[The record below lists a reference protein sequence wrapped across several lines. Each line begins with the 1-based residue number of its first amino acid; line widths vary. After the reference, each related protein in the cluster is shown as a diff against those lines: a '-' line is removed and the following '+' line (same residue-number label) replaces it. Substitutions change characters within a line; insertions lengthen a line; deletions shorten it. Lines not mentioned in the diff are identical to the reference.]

1 MIQNYLKIAL
11 RNIRKNTLYS
21 FLNIFGLSLGVA
33 ACLLIMLYVA
43 HETSYDHWNP
53 QAERIVRPVA
63 DINFGGHHFELAV
76 VSSVLGPDVQKE
88 LPELQSWC
96 RFRDRGTYL
105 VKREGESQQNIRED
119 HVLNTDSTFF
129 EVFPL
134 KVLEGDARTCLTRPK
149 TLALSRS
156 RAERY
161 FSSPQLAL
169 GRTLILENEG
179 RWQVTAVY
187 EDMPVN
193 SHFRADLLL
202 SLNGDD
208 EVKNDPPYWAS
219 NNNFQTYLL
228 LRKGTDLA
236 AFSKKFETIARR
248 KVNETAQALIG
259 SSVED
264 LEKTGQYAH
273 YYLQNLTDIHLHSDL
288 TAELSPNGSIG
299 YVRIFSAIAAFI
311 LLIACINFM
320 NLATAR
326 SAGRARE
333 VGVRKALGGNRRS
346 LISQFLSEST
356 LIAAFAVL
364 LAVAIAAIAM
374 PWYRDLTGRDLS
386 IPWAS
391 PVFWALLA
399 AGVGMVGLLAGSY
412 PAFFLSSF
420 ESIRVL
426 KGEVA
431 GVARGGSFR
440 NVLVVFQ
447 FAISVVLIIATVMV
461 FRQLSYIQN
470 KKLGFDKNQVL
481 IVEDAYA
488 LGDNVYLLKEKILQH
503 PAVASATVSGYL
515 PVPSNRS
522 DQSFSKIRSLD
533 AENAISL
540 QRWRVDNDYLNT
552 LGMEIVKGRA
562 FDPARVTDSSA
573 VIINETAAR
582 IMGYDDPIG
591 KKVYTIDKNIQGAP
605 KAEDFVELEVIGVVK
620 DFHWASLRD
629 RISALCLQLGR
640 SRGLLS
646 LRYKGSET
654 ASVIG
659 ALERDWNQLSTGQQP
674 FNYHF
679 LDDSFASMYD
689 AERRVGAIAAIFGL
703 LSILVSCLGLFGLAA
718 YTTEQ
723 RTKEIGIRKVLGAS
737 VTGITALLTRDFLKL
752 VLLAIVVAVPAAWY
766 AMNYW
771 LQDFAYHV
779 DLQIWIFIASGL
791 AAILV
796 AFLTVSFQS
805 IKAALSNPV
814 KSLRTE

>member
-1 MIQNYLKIAL
+1 
-11 RNIRKNTLYS
+11 
-21 FLNIFGLSLGVA
+21 
-33 ACLLIMLYVA
+33 
-43 HETSYDHWNP
+43 
-53 QAERIVRPVA
+53 
-63 DINFGGHHFELAV
+63 
-76 VSSVLGPDVQKE
+76 
-88 LPELQSWC
+88 
-96 RFRDRGTYL
+96 
-105 VKREGESQQNIRED
+105 
-119 HVLNTDSTFF
+119 
-129 EVFPL
+129 
-134 KVLEGDARTCLTRPK
+134 
-149 TLALSRS
+149 
-156 RAERY
+156 
-161 FSSPQLAL
+161 
-169 GRTLILENEG
+169 
-179 RWQVTAVY
+179 
-187 EDMPVN
+187 
-193 SHFRADLLL
+193 
-202 SLNGDD
+202 
-208 EVKNDPPYWAS
+208 
-219 NNNFQTYLL
+219 
-228 LRKGTDLA
+228 
-236 AFSKKFETIARR
+236 
-248 KVNETAQALIG
+248 
-259 SSVED
+259 
-264 LEKTGQYAH
+264 
-273 YYLQNLTDIHLHSDL
+273 
-288 TAELSPNGSIG
+288 
-299 YVRIFSAIAAFI
+299 
-311 LLIACINFM
+311 
-320 NLATAR
+320 
-326 SAGRARE
+326 
-333 VGVRKALGGNRRS
+333 
-346 LISQFLSEST
+346 
-356 LIAAFAVL
+356 
-364 LAVAIAAIAM
+364 
-374 PWYRDLTGRDLS
+374 
-386 IPWAS
+386 
-391 PVFWALLA
+391 
-399 AGVGMVGLLAGSY
+399 
-412 PAFFLSSF
+412 
-420 ESIRVL
+420 
-426 KGEVA
+426 
-431 GVARGGSFR
+431 
-440 NVLVVFQ
+440 
-447 FAISVVLIIATVMV
+447 
-461 FRQLSYIQN
+461 
-470 KKLGFDKNQVL
+470 
-481 IVEDAYA
+481 
-488 LGDNVYLLKEKILQH
+488 
-503 PAVASATVSGYL
+503 
-515 PVPSNRS
+515 
-522 DQSFSKIRSLD
+522 
-533 AENAISL
+533 ENAISL

-654 ASVIG
+654 ASVIS